1 MYFHQ
6 KSSILPRTQNEVVAS
21 SESFSSPWSIKG
33 VGRKKFV
40 KLLAMFVA
48 LHIVFVYNNNPYPEA
63 IQRRTEATS
72 SSGFQQ
78 MNSSAPPNLV
88 PPNLIQAPQNDN
100 KDIHSSASTD
110 TVASG
115 KTSSIPRDLP
125 LVNDGTFHG
134 RIPADSQPLDTPAK
148 EMAIDNENTRN
159 SNDLMPATIGDV
171 LIRDLPNKNNVEMVP
186 VKGILSKEDNRKNI
200 ISEVDRYSHLPDGG
214 DNDRPREVNEYG
226 NELSPDVTKTQLLYS
241 AREDSREIAV
251 TEEEQKDND
260 DDVDGN
266 DDDDDYEDD
275 DDDINNE
282 EQNTQENEELVH
294 NFMSQ
299 LFKPRTSKA
308 EDDAENDAELPN
320 VVSEQKDHGAPVYDI
335 SVLQHPDASTEIGDL
350 SVLSHPINEQ
360 VNLGES
366 LRSLNFAETHPERE
380 ASSNEDE
387 MPAYS
392 DVDQDQREEQGDEED
407 RLQPP
412 MPTYPERTPP
422 NREEEV
428 PSFSERDEDRREGQG
443 GEGDRFQPPMPTEK
457 DRSDPF
463 DLRNLNL
470 DPNDLQNM
478 DTETLNKIL
487 EANNINPDVLPK
499 FDASGFQAEM
509 RSSTSASGLPSV
521 DSCTKA
527 PWIPA
532 PKRVPIRPTMNA
544 SYPGSGAR
552 LSWKLIRAITGHMTS
567 DDAVDEG
574 DLAKQG
580 LVISIKTHY
589 PAHGSND
596 ELFKPFASID
606 RSVLVLRNP
615 VNAIPSFLSYLYERS
630 NGLENHSTRAPPEYW
645 IEWRD
650 KNFESA
656 LFSWVEHT
664 LFWLE
669 HNTKGN
675 LLVIAYEHLI
685 NKETGPED
693 LARIGNFLAES
704 SGIELPQTPQA
715 IPCVWDHVVNSRG
728 AEQPQSHRSG
738 GPKHFAYTDRQIEMT
753 ITYLSSLK
761 KMYPEIG
768 AIMDEYVVDTL
779 AIQAYGHSN
788 MASQF

>member
-6 KSSILPRTQNEVVAS
+6 QKNSILPQTQKEGVAS
-21 SESFSSPWSIKG
+21 QSSSSPSPWSIKG
-33 VGRKKFV
+33 MGSKKYM
-40 KLLAMFVA
+40 KLLATFVA
-48 LHIVFVYNNNPYPEA
+48 LHTVYVYTVNPN
-63 IQRRTEATS
+63 QRRAEAENST
-72 SSGFQQ
+72 SGFDQ
-78 MNSSAPPNLV
+78 MNSSV
-88 PPNLIQAPQNDN
+88 PLELIQAMQAAKSDSENLNSPTG
-100 KDIHSSASTD
+100 AL
-110 TVASG
+110 G
-115 KTSSIPRDLP
+115 SSISPRDL
-125 LVNDGTFHG
+125 LMENDQDNPHTQGGF
-134 RIPADSQPLDTPAK
+134 PADTEFLD
-148 EMAIDNENTRN
+148 
-159 SNDLMPATIGDV
+159 
-171 LIRDLPNKNNVEMVP
+171 
-186 VKGILSKEDNRKNI
+186 
-200 ISEVDRYSHLPDGG
+200 SHMK
-214 DNDRPREVNEYG
+214 DNDRDRDSMLSSMGDVSTRELPKDNKKFSMLALKSEEENEDEEMKYPSMEGLTVGDPKGG
-226 NELSPDVTKTQLLYS
+226 N
-241 AREDSREIAV
+241 SREMMRGFV
-251 TEEEQKDND
+251 GSQEEERR
-260 DDVDGN
+260 
-266 DDDDDYEDD
+266 
-275 DDDINNE
+275 E
-282 EQNTQENEELVH
+282 EQNEEIDEEDNQQNEDSHTFMHLFKSNSPEVEDDRDADRANNRAHAKARRDEEKDAERDAEHDEELLTKDSEQQDRAPIYDISTLQH
-294 NFMSQ
+294 PNAPTA
-299 LFKPRTSKA
+299 PRTS
-308 EDDAENDAELPN
+308 P
-320 VVSEQKDHGAPVYDI
+320 
-335 SVLQHPDASTEIGDL
+335 
-350 SVLSHPINEQ
+350 
-360 VNLGES
+360 
-366 LRSLNFAETHPERE
+366 RSLNFDQSYPERE

-779 AIQAYGHSN
+779 AIQAYGRSN